1 MSAAYDLWKTTD
13 TEYDEAQARQEQLEA
28 AQRELANDLF
38 DGYFTRNGAVIDE
51 VSDLLEGTDW
61 QDRMIDDLRNA
72 FMTGSP
78 LVFRLA
84 YQRIM
89 IDAVNEIARKCK
101 DLDAINTMR
110 KDLEL

>member
-1 MSAAYDLWKTTD
+1 MSAAYDIWKTSD
-13 TEYDEAQARQEQLEA
+13 PEYDEAQARQEALEA

-38 DGYFTRNGAVIDE
+38 DGYFQRNGAVIDE

-72 FMTGSP
+72 FTSSP
-78 LVFRLA
+78 LAFRLA
-84 YQRIM
+84 YQEIM
-89 IDAVNEIARKCK
+89 VDAVRAVSEKCR